1 MYTLDFSISLGS
13 TKTGLTLNA
22 QLYDSAGANVG
33 GVIAAGFVEIG
44 GGNYHFTN
52 AAMPDS
58 HRGGVKFFEAGSPAT
73 ILTSGSINPTDA
85 ETVAAIAAKTDNLP
99 DDPAGVGDLPA
110 APDNTGIAAIQTKT
124 DNLPGDPAG
133 VSDLPA
139 APDNTGIAAI
149 QTKTDNLPGDP
160 AGVSDLP
167 TAPDNTGIAA
177 IQTKTDN
184 LPADPASETT
194 LTAISAA
201 VAAIAPGVSVA
212 AILAANI
219 DTTGTPLTLGKAL
232 EVITAILAGK
242 AAFDIATKILTVYGR
257 DDTTVIATYTL
268 TGNGEH
274 SAAVIA

>member
-149 QTKTDNLPGDP
+149 QTKTDNLP
-160 AGVSDLP
+160 
-167 TAPDNTGIAA
+167 
-177 IQTKTDN
+177 
-184 LPADPASETT
+184 ADPASETT